1 MKATILAV
9 GLAATVAGAGCGSD
23 DSDPPAGAAASNPT
37 KVKKAEAKP
46 PDTVLKL
53 AVKTAP
59 GKITF
64 DKKRLTAPAGRIG
77 IELTN
82 PTQLGHN
89 VRIQTG
95 KRCCFAPGHKD
106 LGGTTTGVG
115 KITGTVD
122 LEPGRYFYLC
132 SVGGHW
138 QLGQWGTL
146 VVK

>member
-1 MKATILAV
+1 MLAF
-9 GLAATVAGAGCGSD
+9 GLAAAAIAAGCGSD
-23 DSDPPAGAAASNPT
+23 DSDPPAGAPAGNA
-37 KVKKAEAKP
+37 KGAKKAEAEP
-46 PDTVLKL
+46 PGTVLKL
-53 AVKTAP
+53 QVETKP

-82 PTQLGHN
+82 PTELGHN

-95 KRCCFAPGHKD
+95 KRCCFAPGHED

-115 KITGTVD
+115 KITGTVN
-122 LEPGRYFYLC
+122 LKPGKYFYLC

-138 QLGQWGTL
+138 QLGQHGTL

>member
-1 MKATILAV
+1 MRAMILV
-9 GLAATVAGAGCGSD
+9 MWLAAAAVGAGCGSD
-23 DSDPPAGAAASNPT
+23 DSDAPTGAASGKPS
-37 KVKKAEAKP
+37 KAEAEP

-64 DKKRLTAPAGRIG
+64 DKTRLTAPAGRIG

-95 KRCCFAPGHKD
+95 KRCCFAPGHED

>member
-1 MKATILAV
+1 
-9 GLAATVAGAGCGSD
+9 AGTGKPKEAGTE
-23 DSDPPAGAAASNPT
+23 PPG
-37 KVKKAEAKP
+37 
-46 PDTVLKL
+46 TVLKL
-53 AVKTAP
+53 AVETKP
-59 GKITF
+59 GQITF

-77 IELTN
+77 IELANSTE
-82 PTQLGHN
+82 LGHN

-115 KITGTVD
+115 KIRGTVN
-122 LEPGRYFYLC
+122 LKPGRYFYLC

-138 QLGQWGTL
+138 QLGQRGKL

>member
-1 MKATILAV
+1 MRRTILAI
-9 GLAATVAGAGCGSD
+9 GLAAAAVGAGCGSD
-23 DSDPPAGAAASNPT
+23 DDPEPSTGAASDKPR
-37 KVKKAEAKP
+37 KANAEP

-53 AVKTAP
+53 AVETKP
-59 GKITF
+59 GQITF
-64 DKKRLTAPAGRIG
+64 DRKRLTAPAGRIG

-95 KRCCFAPGHKD
+95 KKCCFAPGHED

-115 KITGTVD
+115 KITGTVE
-122 LEPGRYFYLC
+122 LKPGRYFYLC

-138 QLGQWGTL
+138 QLGQRGTL
-146 VVK
+146 VVR

>member
-1 MKATILAV
+1 MRATILAC
-9 GLAATVAGAGCGSD
+9 GLAAAAAAAGCGSD
-23 DSDPPAGAAASNPT
+23 DENPPVGAASGQPKRA
-37 KVKKAEAKP
+37 KEAKP

-53 AVKTAP
+53 QVKTAP

-64 DKKRLTAPAGRIG
+64 DKQRLTAPAGRIG

-95 KRCCFAPGHKD
+95 KRCCFAPGHED

-115 KITGTVD
+115 KITGTVN
-122 LEPGRYFYLC
+122 LQPGRYFYLC

-138 QLGQWGTL
+138 QLGQRGTL

>member
-1 MKATILAV
+1 MTEH
-9 GLAATVAGAGCGSD
+9 AGAIVGRDEELERLGAFLS
-23 DSDPPAGAAASNPT
+23 AAA
-37 KVKKAEAKP
+37 E
-46 PDTVLKL
+46 
-53 AVKTAP
+53 
-59 GKITF
+59 
-64 DKKRLTAPAGRIG
+64 APAGRIG

-82 PTQLGHN
+82 PTELGHN

-95 KRCCFAPGHKD
+95 KRCCFAPGHED

-122 LEPGRYFYLC
+122 LKPGRYFYLC

-138 QLGQWGTL
+138 QLGQRGTL

>member
-1 MKATILAV
+1 MRAMILAL
-9 GLAATVAGAGCGSD
+9 GLAAAAAGAGCGSD
-23 DSDPPAGAAASNPT
+23 DSDAPAGAASGKPR
-37 KVKKAEAKP
+37 KAETEP

-82 PTQLGHN
+82 PTELGHN

-138 QLGQWGTL
+138 QLGQHGAL